1 MYLIDTNIISE
12 VGKGRPALRSQR
24 GCLVSRYPRRRALP
38 ECSCHRR
45 DTTRNRTAASSKSAT
60 SCRAGNWLQEILTS
74 FGERVLPIDERV
86 AQVWGRMNAR
96 EPLAAVDSL
105 LAATAEA
112 HGMTLVT
119 RNLKDIKRSGVRC
132 LNPFEPAGSV
142 E

>member
-1 MYLIDTNIISE
+1 MYLVDTNIISE
-12 VGKGRPALRSQR
+12 VAKGRRCDRHVAAW
-24 GCLVSRYPRRRALP
+24 Y
-38 ECSCHRR
+38 R
-45 DTTRNRTAASSKSAT
+45 DTRDDELFLSVLVVGEIRQGIERLRPRDRQRAAVLDH
-60 SCRAGNWLQEILTS
+60 WLQEILTS
-74 FGERVLPIDERV
+74 FGERVLSVDERV

-119 RNLKDIKRSGVRC
+119 RNLKDIERSGVRC

>member
-12 VGKGRPALRSQR
+12 VGKGRRCDQHVADWYRATRDDELFLSVLVVGEIRQGIERLR
-24 GCLVSRYPRRRALP
+24 P
-38 ECSCHRR
+38 
-45 DTTRNRTAASSKSAT
+45 RNRQRASALEH
-60 SCRAGNWLQEILTS
+60 WLQEILTS

-86 AQVWGRMNAR
+86 AQIWGRLNAR
-96 EPLAAVDSL
+96 APLAAIDSL

-119 RNLKDIKRSGVRC
+119 RNLKDIERSGVRC

>member
-12 VGKGRPALRSQR
+12 VGKGRRCDRHVADWYRATRDDELFLSVLVVGEIRQGIERLR
-24 GCLVSRYPRRRALP
+24 P
-38 ECSCHRR
+38 
-45 DTTRNRTAASSKSAT
+45 RNRQRAAALEH
-60 SCRAGNWLQEILTS
+60 WLQEILTS
-74 FGERVLPIDERV
+74 FGERVLPVDERV
-86 AQVWGRMNAR
+86 AQIWGRMNAR
-96 EPLAAVDSL
+96 EPLAAIDSL

-119 RNLKDIKRSGVRC
+119 RYLKDVERSGVRC